1 MESVNHIQLT
11 IHPSQVRPILR
22 ALLLAIFFH
31 RTLDAMEP
39 ETLELLESHISCVPN
54 SIVSREISNKIE
66 EFALQYLEGGQDHGE
81 LAVVFLQKKSKKGWF
96 AVTEELV
103 PWEEHLITLNFCHS
117 PKTPLNPLPGAL
129 LQIATF
135 CLKQKA
141 MVPPLTGTTESQSSN
156 VSYQIM
162 IAPPSPNDLFAPSSP
177 PSYPTRL
184 TSPPPAPSP
193 STTPATAVARD
204 LAISHRPMLEN
215 PNSARRTS
223 SPTSAT
229 LGYFEQAKDG
239 LRAVGAKAGAGVG
252 WGGRA
257 MGAAFGRNAGGY

>member
-1 MESVNHIQLT
+1 MHYVDGQ
-11 IHPSQVRPILR
+11 
-22 ALLLAIFFH
+22 
-31 RTLDAMEP
+31 
-39 ETLELLESHISCVPN
+39 SCAPN
-54 SIVSREISNKIE
+54 SIISREISNKIE

-135 CLKQKA
+135 CLEQKA

-204 LAISHRPMLEN
+204 LAVSHRPMLGN
-215 PNSARRTS
+215 PNNARRTS
-223 SPTSAT
+223 SPTNAT